1 MYLMSWLLLA
11 AALKKWTL
19 VFASCLWL
27 GDANQQPRPRWL
39 FASHR
44 AARRCSRPC
53 AWGEGPNQRPAP
65 KSVEPC
71 QILARSQKMG
81 SLFEGGPEFHRSELF
96 ELIYRWRQSQ
106 KQAAVKGVSSLC
118 SLLCHRRAHPSF
130 RTASVL
136 STRLRDCQACGRIG
150 REAHG
155 KYM

>member
-44 AARRCSRPC
+44 SGRP
-53 AWGEGPNQRPAP
+53 PVQPAMC
-65 KSVEPC
+65 V
-71 QILARSQKMG
+71 G
-81 SLFEGGPEFHRSELF
+81 GGPQPAACAKKVNPFSGRLPENGFTFSRAGHLRTTRA
-96 ELIYRWRQSQ
+96 IDRWRQSQ

>member
-1 MYLMSWLLLA
+1 LA

-19 VFASCLWL
+19 VFASWLWL

-39 FASHR
+39 FASQ
-44 AARRCSRPC
+44 SSGRP
-53 AWGEGPNQRPAP
+53 PVQPAMC
-65 KSVEPC
+65 V
-71 QILARSQKMG
+71 G
-81 SLFEGGPEFHRSELF
+81 GGPQPAACAKKVNPFSGRLPENGFTFSRAGHLRTTQ
-96 ELIYRWRQSQ
+96 LIYRWRQSQ

-118 SLLCHRRAHPSF
+118 SLLYHRRAHPSI

-150 REAHG
+150 RETHG